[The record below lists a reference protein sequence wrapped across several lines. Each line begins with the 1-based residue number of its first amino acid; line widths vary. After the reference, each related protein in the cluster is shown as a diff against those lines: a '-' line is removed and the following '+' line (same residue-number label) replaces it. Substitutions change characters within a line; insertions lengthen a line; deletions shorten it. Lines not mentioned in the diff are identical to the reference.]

1 MERLNYVVNKIVNQH
16 ELIQRRAL
24 FTLKNERVVFTNGCF
39 DILHLGHISYLAE
52 AASLGNRLI
61 VGINDDASVK
71 SLGKAANRPINN
83 EDARMHLVAA
93 LGFVDVV
100 VLFKENTPYELIQQ
114 IMPDI
119 LVKGGDYDANE
130 ENADSKKYIVGS
142 DLVKKNG
149 GEVVTIN
156 LVEGYS
162 TTSIINRSK
171 G

>member
-1 MERLNYVVNKIVNQH
+1 
-16 ELIQRRAL
+16 
-24 FTLKNERVVFTNGCF
+24 
-39 DILHLGHISYLAE
+39 
-52 AASLGNRLI
+52 
-61 VGINDDASVK
+61 
-71 SLGKAANRPINN
+71 
-83 EDARMHLVAA
+83 
-93 LGFVDVV
+93 
-100 VLFKENTPYELIQQ
+100 
-114 IMPDI
+114 MPDI